1 MSRTAASPE
10 EQSLRLDGTVISP
23 SSTRPTRRRLR
34 IQLGVRGELPL
45 WLALIVAAVAGP
57 VLDAGF
63 PDLGLWPL
71 TFVGIGLVLIAVRGQ
86 NVPRSLLIGFVAGV
100 SFYGIHVQWATLFL
114 GVVPWAALSVLEA
127 LFFALGTMAIAL
139 AYRWLPRSRRGTL
152 ERLLFLPVVVAGLW
166 TAREAWASVWPYGGF
181 SWGRVAQSQSE
192 SPLAPL
198 FAWLGTSGVSFVM
211 VLFVAMVIEAATLR
225 TARPTVRLIPAAVVL
240 VAMVATPVFPVAVH
254 DSLRVGAVQG
264 NSKAGYFDV
273 RDLGDN
279 LRDHVEATEPIL
291 DEDLDVI
298 VWPEAASD
306 INPLVSTSAS
316 DVFDRIADEAG
327 VPLVGGAITERD
339 GELFN
344 TSMLWQPGVGPTDH
358 YDKKHPVPFG
368 EYVPDR
374 EFWSALAP
382 DLIGMI
388 ARDYT
393 PGTTDMV
400 FDLGPAIA
408 GINICFDIV
417 DDQIMRESV
426 EQGAQI
432 IFAQTNNADFGRTD
446 ESVQQLA
453 FARIRA
459 LELGRSVVNISTV
472 GTSAIIA
479 PDGSTIDELEW
490 FTRDAMVAEVP
501 LSDTET
507 PALVIGRQLEWLA
520 AAAGVLGLGFA
531 GLWQARARLER
542 KDADSKKGQ
551 PAG

>member
-1 MSRTAASPE
+1 MSRTAVSPE
-10 EQSLRLDGTVISP
+10 EQSLRLDGTVTSP
-23 SSTRPTRRRLR
+23 RPIRRPRLT
-34 IQLGVRGELPL
+34 LGPRRELPL
-45 WLALIVAAVAGP
+45 WLALVVAALAGP

-71 TFVGIGLVLIAVRGQ
+71 TFVGIGLVLIALRGQ

-100 SFYGIHVQWATLFL
+100 SFFGLHIQWATLFL
-114 GVVPWAALSVLEA
+114 GPVPWAALSVLEA
-127 LFFALGTMAIAL
+127 LFFAAGSLAIAL

-152 ERLLFLPVVVAGLW
+152 ERLVFLPVVVAGLW

-181 SWGRVAQSQSE
+181 AWGRVAQSQSE

-198 FAWLGTSGVSFVM
+198 FGWLGTSGVSFIM
-211 VLFVAMVIEAATLR
+211 VLFVAMAIEAATVR
-225 TARPTVRLIPAAVVL
+225 TARPTVRLIPAAIVL
-240 VAMVATPVFPVAVH
+240 VSLLATPAFPVVVH
-254 DSLRVGAVQG
+254 DTLRVGAVQG
-264 NSKAGYFDV
+264 NSKAGYFDQ

-306 INPLVSTSAS
+306 INPLVSRSAAA
-316 DVFDRIADEAG
+316 VFDSIAERAG
-327 VPLVGGAITERD
+327 VPLVGGAITQRGD
-339 GELFN
+339 ELFN

-374 EFWSALAP
+374 EFWEALAP
-382 DLIGMI
+382 DLIGLI
-388 ARDYT
+388 GREYT
-393 PGTTDMV
+393 PGTTDAV
-400 FDLGPAIA
+400 FDLGTAIA
-408 GINICFDIV
+408 GVNICFDIV
-417 DDQIMRESV
+417 DDQLMRESV
-426 EQGAQI
+426 EQGAQV

-490 FTRDAMVAEVP
+490 YTRDSMIADVP

-507 PALVIGRQLEWLA
+507 PALVIGRQLEWIA
-520 AAAGVLGLGFA
+520 SAAGVLGLGFA
-531 GLWQARARLER
+531 GLWRARARP
-542 KDADSKKGQ
+542 DSKKGQ